1 MLKKISYPGKNG
13 QQEYLLMF
21 SSEYKRLVL
30 IKKNLQ
36 GVERSKLVE
45 TELFETFDQ
54 NEALVRLQKNQQF
67 PKEMNE
73 TLPNI
78 LLISEK
84 FHTILY
90 QEDQDRGSFK
100 LLILPVDFYIKQGE
114 IWEVDAENN

>member
-1 MLKKISYPGKNG
+1 
-13 QQEYLLMF
+13 MF